1 MSKFLFL
8 SAKIPTRN
16 PNLEDFLNRQLAYFS
31 NYWSLSQGGEVWFV
45 GLNGF
50 IKLKKEENSAE
61 IKVEIFS
68 GFKCLP
74 ETRLMLR
81 KLDLISSQSPWI
93 DGAFSLILGKILN
106 VSVVVQMHFEP
117 KLVENKLLKK
127 YFMKLVIHLSNHVR
141 LVSKSQLKFTS
152 NLASKSQIIPVPC
165 VLPNRVTLQSLETR
179 KFDVIFFGRLHPE
192 KGVSQFIQV
201 LSSLEKLLSLRVL
214 IVGEGPMKKDI
225 AAYLKSRGSSGV
237 VEFIP
242 WTSRENL
249 FNLIRESRLHLN
261 LSPTESFGL
270 SFIEAAACGTPSL
283 ASSTSGAKEISQYIP
298 SIYFLK
304 SNDARLIAQEIVTLL
319 QDARLMADLQKLIPE
334 YNFLKTQFSD
344 FTAWP
349 IFLKS
354 LIDTPEIISKGNHP

>member
-1 MSKFLFL
+1 
-8 SAKIPTRN
+8 
-16 PNLEDFLNRQLAYFS
+16 
-31 NYWSLSQGGEVWFV
+31 
-45 GLNGF
+45 
-50 IKLKKEENSAE
+50 
-61 IKVEIFS
+61 
-68 GFKCLP
+68 
-74 ETRLMLR
+74 MLR

-106 VSVVVQMHFEP
+106 VNVVVQMHFEP
-117 KLVENKLLKK
+117 KLVKNKLLKK
-127 YFMKLVIHLSNHVR
+127 YFMKLVIRLSSHVR
-141 LVSKSQLKFTS
+141 LVSKSQLKFTR

-165 VLPNRVTLQSLETR
+165 VLPNRATLQPLKTR

-201 LSSLEKLLSLRVL
+201 LGSLEKLLSLRVL

-261 LSPTESFGL
+261 LSPTESYGL
-270 SFIEAAACGTPSL
+270 SFIEAAACQTPSL
-283 ASSTSGAKEISQYIP
+283 ATPTSGAKEIAKYIP
-298 SIYFLK
+298 SIQFLR
-304 SNDARLIAQEIVTLL
+304 SNDAPLIAQQIASLIQNDEQMSELH
-319 QDARLMADLQKLIPE
+319 KLVPKFE
-334 YNFLKTQFSD
+334 FLERQFSD

-354 LIDTPEIISKGNHP
+354 LIDTPKIISKDNHL